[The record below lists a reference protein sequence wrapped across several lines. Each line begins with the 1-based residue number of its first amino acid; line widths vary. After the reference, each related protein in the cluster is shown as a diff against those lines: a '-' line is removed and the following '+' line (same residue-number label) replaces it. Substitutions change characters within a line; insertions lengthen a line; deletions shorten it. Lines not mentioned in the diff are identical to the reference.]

1 MIDCGGSDPL
11 VLGISILVYC
21 TDLSG
26 AKEGYYFY
34 KPPSQCLTLDPTP
47 VNPWLHNI
55 YLSHEM

>member
-26 AKEGYYFY
+26 AKEGHYFY
-34 KPPSQCLTLDPTP
+34 KPLSQCLINFT
-47 VNPWLHNI
+47 I
-55 YLSHEM
+55 FI

>member
-26 AKEGYYFY
+26 AKEGYYFIVQA
-34 KPPSQCLTLDPTP
+34 PIPMPHSGSNPS
-47 VNPWLHNI
+47 
-55 YLSHEM
+55 

>member
-26 AKEGYYFY
+26 ANTILESFIER
-34 KPPSQCLTLDPTP
+34 P
-47 VNPWLHNI
+47 VR
-55 YLSHEM
+55 